1 MNNDDAKD
9 YNNIPNDLLLKNP
22 EEEGDVL
29 HQNDD
34 TNTSSLGQAQDVNV
48 MPDSPLVDGNIEE
61 INNAIEDTA
70 EEA

>member
-9 YNNIPNDLLLKNP
+9 YKNIPNDPRVANP
-22 EEEGDVL
+22 VEEGDVL

-34 TNTSSLGQAQDVNV
+34 TNTSGLGQAQDINDV
-48 MPDSPLVDGNIEE
+48 PDSPLVDGNVEE
-61 INNAIEDTA
+61 INDTA